1 MIVSVKEQLYYLIRH
16 GKLGDYDINTFCELF
31 TNLVNLEMWKEDFT
45 EKEKSIFDE
54 LNKYTSR
61 FSPYEED
68 LKIPNVF
75 YDEITV
81 KEQIDVAI
89 EKLGIDLSSY

>member
-1 MIVSVKEQLYYLIRH
+1 MSVKEQLYYLIRH
-16 GKLGDYDINTFCELF
+16 VKLGDYDINTFCDMF

-45 EKEKSIFDE
+45 EKENMAFNE

-68 LKIPNVF
+68 LKLPNVF
-75 YDEITV
+75 YDEKTV
-81 KEQIDVAI
+81 KEQIDVI
-89 EKLGIDLSSY
+89 VEKLRIDLSSN

>member
-1 MIVSVKEQLYYLIRH
+1 MGVKEQLYYLLKYV
-16 GKLGDYDINTFCELF
+16 KLGDYDINSFCDLY

-45 EKEKSIFDE
+45 EKETAVFHE

-68 LKIPNVF
+68 LKLPNVF
-75 YDEITV
+75 CDEKTV
-81 KEQIDVAI
+81 KEQIDIALANL
-89 EKLGIDLSSY
+89 EIDVSSK

>member
-1 MIVSVKEQLYYLIRH
+1 MSVKEQLYYLIKH
-16 GKLGDYDINTFCELF
+16 VKLGNYDINTFCDMF

-45 EKEKSIFDE
+45 EKEKEVFRE

-68 LKIPNVF
+68 LKLPNVF
-75 YDEITV
+75 YDEKVV
-81 KEQIDVAI
+81 KEQIDIALANLEIDVAP
-89 EKLGIDLSSY
+89 K

>member
-1 MIVSVKEQLYYLIRH
+1 MSEKEKLHYLLKH
-16 GKLGDYDINTFCELF
+16 FKLGEYDINTFCDMF

-45 EKEKSIFDE
+45 EKEKEVFHE

-68 LKIPNVF
+68 LKLPNVF
-75 YDEITV
+75 YDEKAV
-81 KEQIDVAI
+81 KEQIDIAI
-89 EKLGIDLSSY
+89 KMLEVSL